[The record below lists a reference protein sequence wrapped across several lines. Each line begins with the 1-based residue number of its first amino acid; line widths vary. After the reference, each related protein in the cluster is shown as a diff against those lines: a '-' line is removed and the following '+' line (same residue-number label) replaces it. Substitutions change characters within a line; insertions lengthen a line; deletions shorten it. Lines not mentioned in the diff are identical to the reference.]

1 MNLLEIAG
9 FLGADAEE
17 RFTSTGKR
25 IIELRIAAKTRKGNK
40 EETLWWRVT
49 IWDDRFDKMLPYLKK
64 GAALFVVG
72 EMLAPEIYTAK
83 DGSVKI
89 SLSMRAEILR
99 FSPFGKSEKEN
110 NQSAPQK
117 VSYEV
122 EQSPESGHGEE
133 YMSHAGKSE
142 GFTGDDLPF

>member
-17 RFTSTGKR
+17 RFTATGKR

-64 GAALFVVG
+64 GTALIVVG
-72 EMLAPEIYTAK
+72 EMLMPETYTAK
-83 DGSVKI
+83 DGSIKV
-89 SLSMRAEILR
+89 SLNMRAEIVR
-99 FSPFGKSEKEN
+99 FSPFGKSEKEGA
-110 NQSAPQK
+110 SPAPQK
-117 VSYEV
+117 ANYDV
-122 EQSPESGHGEE
+122 EQSPEVGHGDE
-133 YMSHAGKSE
+133 YMAFAGKSE